1 MSDKMY
7 FISPRKNAMNKITK
21 LFKVLSNSPIP
32 FILTI
37 FLVTRI
43 ALVLTA
49 WFAGYYLPNPTYQH
63 IVDQG
68 WFLSPHFFLDIWSHW
83 DARWYL
89 DIAMH
94 GYSGADNL
102 ETSYSTVA
110 FFPLFPLL
118 VKGLSL
124 LIPQS
129 LLSQSLYLFL
139 GLAMNNLLFLI
150 GLYYLYQLTESFFHS
165 AQLSKAVLIL
175 LIAYPASYYFSCFYT
190 ESLFFLLAILSLWAA
205 QKNKWFPA
213 AVFCA
218 LLTITRPQGILMAL
232 PILILLLQSMQ
243 WNLKNFPLR
252 ALWLLLIP
260 LPLCFHLFNLYTLTG
275 DFLAPITAQAAWGRV
290 NADLKANFID
300 VFNTSQADVYKI
312 DSVLTFVFLFL
323 AVLSLFSLPSPA
335 YGVFALLIIFMPVI
349 SGTSVSMTRYIV
361 VAFPTFMALA
371 KALKKDLLIYSL
383 AVIFFTIQIFYFI
396 GWVNYYWIA

>member
-1 MSDKMY
+1 
-7 FISPRKNAMNKITK
+7 MNKI
-21 LFKVLSNSPIP
+21 SNLIKSSSNGPIP
-32 FILTI
+32 FILSI

-49 WFAGYYLPNPTYQH
+49 WFAGYYLPNPTYQQV
-63 IVDQG
+63 VDQG

-89 DIAMH
+89 EIVMQ
-94 GYSGADNL
+94 GYSGAGNL
-102 ETSYSTVA
+102 GTTYSTVA

-129 LLSQSLYLFL
+129 FLSPSLYLFL

-150 GLYYLYQLTESFFHS
+150 GLYFLYQLTESFFHS

-175 LIAYPASYYFSCFYT
+175 LIAYPASFYFSCFYT
-190 ESLFFLLAILSLWAA
+190 ESLFFLLAVLSLWAA
-205 QKNKWFPA
+205 QKNRWFLA

-218 LLTITRPQGILMAL
+218 LLTVTRPQGILMAL

-243 WNLKNFPLR
+243 WNLKNVPLR

-260 LPLCFHLFNLYTLTG
+260 LPLVFHLFNLYTLTG
-275 DFLAPITAQAAWGRV
+275 DFLAPITAQSAWGRRTV
-290 NADLKANFID
+290 NFKVHFID
-300 VFNTSQADVYKI
+300 VFENSQADVYKI
-312 DSVLTFVFLFL
+312 DSALTFVFFL
-323 AVLSLFSLPSPA
+323 LALISLFTLPSPA
-335 YGVFALLIIFMPVI
+335 YGLFALLIILMPVI

-361 VAFPTFMALA
+361 VAFPAFMALV
-371 KALKKDLLIYSL
+371 KALKKELLIYSL